1 MSGAPAPLIFLIAGE
16 HSGDAL
22 GAKVI
27 AGLKQATGGNVCI
40 AGIGGAEMAAE
51 GLQSL
56 FPMRELAI
64 MGLLEVI
71 PHIPR
76 VLRRIE
82 QTVKAIEEMRPDAV
96 LTIDAPGFCFRVA
109 RKLQGRGIPL
119 VHLVAPTVWA
129 WKPKR
134 AEKIAKFL
142 DHLLVILPFEPPY
155 FTKHGLAT
163 TYVGHPVV
171 ENPAGDGAAFRAR
184 HGIPAEA
191 PLLAVLPG
199 SRRGEIDRLLPP
211 FGETVRD
218 LAGRHPGL
226 RIAVP
231 AVDSLRAQIAGAVQ
245 NWPVPVT
252 LCDGATEKAD
262 LFAAADLALSA
273 AGTAVL
279 ELVLAGVPTVAAYK
293 VNPVSYRIALR
304 LVSLKRYT
312 LPNILLDREIVP
324 ELIQD
329 NCTADR
335 LSAALEALLTDP
347 AARARQIE
355 AGAHLKELLG
365 GNGPAPSR
373 RIAEKLLAI
382 ADEYAKSR
390 S

>member
-1 MSGAPAPLIFLIAGE
+1 MSEAPAPLIFIIAGE

-22 GAKVI
+22 GAKVM
-27 AGLKQATGGNVCI
+27 AGLKQATGGHVRI
-40 AGIGGAEMAAE
+40 AGIGGPEMAAQ

-76 VLRRIE
+76 VLRRIDE
-82 QTVKAIEEMRPDAV
+82 TVKAIEQARPDAV

-109 RKLQGRGIPL
+109 KKLHGQGIPL

-134 AEKIAKFL
+134 AEKIAQFL

-155 FTKHGLAT
+155 FTRHGLET
-163 TYVGHPVV
+163 TYVGHPIV
-171 ENPAGDGAAFRAR
+171 ENPAGDGAAFRTR
-184 HGIPAEA
+184 HGIPADA
-191 PLLAVLPG
+191 TLLAVLPG

-211 FGETVRD
+211 FAEAVAR
-218 LAGRHPGL
+218 LARRHPGL
-226 RIAVP
+226 RVALP
-231 AVDSLRAQIAGAVQ
+231 AVDSLRDRISEAVAG
-245 NWPVPVT
+245 WPVPVT
-252 LCDGATEKAD
+252 LCDGANEKAN

-293 VNPVSYRIALR
+293 VNPISYRIAR
-304 LVSLKRYT
+304 QLVSLTRYT
-312 LPNILLDREIVP
+312 LPNILLEKEIVP
-324 ELIQD
+324 ELIQA

-335 LSAALEALLTDP
+335 LETALESLLSDP
-347 AARARQIE
+347 AARARQVE
-355 AGAHLKELLG
+355 AGVRLKEMLG
-365 GNGPAPSR
+365 GNDTAPSR
-373 RIAEKLLAI
+373 RIADKLLAI
-382 ADEYAKSR
+382 AGECAKSR
-390 S
+390 L

>member
-1 MSGAPAPLIFLIAGE
+1 MSEAPAPLIFIIAGE

-22 GAKVI
+22 GAKVM
-27 AGLKQATGGNVCI
+27 AGLKQATDGHIRI
-40 AGIGGAEMAAE
+40 AGIGGPEMAAQ

-76 VLRRIE
+76 VLRRIDE
-82 QTVKAIEEMRPDAV
+82 TVKAIEGARPDAV

-109 RKLQGRGIPL
+109 KKLHGQGIPL

-155 FTKHGLAT
+155 FTRHGLET
-163 TYVGHPVV
+163 TFVGHPIV

-184 HGIPAEA
+184 HGIPADA

-211 FGETVRD
+211 FAEAVAR
-218 LAGRHPGL
+218 LARRHPGL
-226 RIAVP
+226 RVALP
-231 AVDSLRAQIAGAVQ
+231 AVDSLRDRISEAVA

-252 LCDGATEKAD
+252 LCDGANEKAD

-293 VNPVSYRIALR
+293 VNAVSYRIAR
-304 LVSLKRYT
+304 QLVSLTRYT
-312 LPNILLDREIVP
+312 LPNILLEAEIVP
-324 ELIQD
+324 ELIQAD
-329 NCTADR
+329 CTADR
-335 LSAALEALLTDP
+335 LETALESLLSDP
-347 AARARQIE
+347 AARARQVE
-355 AGAHLKELLG
+355 AGVRLKEMLG
-365 GNGPAPSR
+365 GNDTAPSR
-373 RIAEKLLAI
+373 RIADKLLAI
-382 ADEYAKSR
+382 AGECAKSR
-390 S
+390 N

>member
-1 MSGAPAPLIFLIAGE
+1 MSEAPAPLIFIIAGE

-22 GAKVI
+22 GAKVM
-27 AGLKQATGGNVCI
+27 AGLKQATGGHVRL
-40 AGIGGAEMAAE
+40 AGIGGPEMAAQ

-76 VLRRIE
+76 VLRRIDE
-82 QTVKAIEEMRPDAV
+82 TVKAIAAARPDAV

-109 RKLQGRGIPL
+109 KKLHGQGIPL

-155 FTKHGLAT
+155 FTRHGLET
-163 TYVGHPVV
+163 SYVGHPIV
-171 ENPAGDGAAFRAR
+171 ENPAGDGTAFRIR

-211 FGETVRD
+211 FAEAVAR
-218 LAGRHPGL
+218 LAQRHPGL
-226 RIAVP
+226 RVALP
-231 AVDSLRAQIAGAVQ
+231 AVDSLRDRISETVAG
-245 NWPVPVT
+245 WPVPVT
-252 LCDGATEKAD
+252 LCDGADEKAD
-262 LFAAADLALSA
+262 LFADADLALSA

-293 VNPVSYRIALR
+293 VNPVSYRIAR
-304 LVSLKRYT
+304 QLVSLKRYT
-312 LPNILLDREIVP
+312 LPNILLEAEIVP
-324 ELIQD
+324 ELIQAD
-329 NCTADR
+329 CTAGR
-335 LSAALEALLTDP
+335 LDATLECLLSDP
-347 AARARQIE
+347 AARNRQIE
-355 AGAHLKELLG
+355 AGVRLKEMLG
-365 GNGPAPSR
+365 GNDTAPSR
-373 RIAEKLLAI
+373 RIADKLLAI
-382 ADEYAKSR
+382 ASGYATSKS
-390 S
+390 

>member
-27 AGLKQATGGNVCI
+27 AGLKQATGGNVRI
-40 AGIGGAEMAAE
+40 AGIGGPEMTAE

-142 DHLLVILPFEPPY
+142 DDLLVILPFEPPY

-184 HGIPAEA
+184 HGIPTEA
-191 PLLAVLPG
+191 SLLAVLPG

-218 LAGRHPGL
+218 LASRHPGL

-245 NWPVPVT
+245 DWPVPVT

-312 LPNILLDREIVP
+312 LPNILLEREIVP

-329 NCTADR
+329 NCTAER

-355 AGAHLKELLG
+355 AGGQLKELLG

-382 ADEYAKSR
+382 AGEYAKSR

>member
-1 MSGAPAPLIFLIAGE
+1 MSEAPAPLIFIIAGE

-22 GAKVI
+22 GAKVM
-27 AGLKQATGGNVCI
+27 AGLKQATDGHVRI
-40 AGIGGAEMAAE
+40 AGIGGPEMAAQ

-76 VLRRIE
+76 VLRRIDE
-82 QTVKAIEEMRPDAV
+82 TVKAIEAARPDAV

-109 RKLQGRGIPL
+109 KKLHGQGIPL

-155 FTKHGLAT
+155 FTRHGLET
-163 TYVGHPVV
+163 SYVGHPIV
-171 ENPAGDGAAFRAR
+171 ENPAGDGAAFRTR
-184 HGIPAEA
+184 HDIPADA
-191 PLLAVLPG
+191 TLLAVLPG

-211 FGETVRD
+211 FAEAVAR
-218 LAGRHPGL
+218 LARRHQGL
-226 RIAVP
+226 RVALP
-231 AVDSLRAQIAGAVQ
+231 AVDSLRDRISEAVA

-252 LCDGATEKAD
+252 LCDGANEKAD

-293 VNPVSYRIALR
+293 VNPVSYRIAR
-304 LVSLKRYT
+304 QLVSLTRYT
-312 LPNILLDREIVP
+312 LPNILLEAEVVP
-324 ELIQD
+324 ELIQAD
-329 NCTADR
+329 CTADR
-335 LSAALEALLTDP
+335 LEAALETLLSDP
-347 AARARQIE
+347 AARARQVE
-355 AGAHLKELLG
+355 AGVRLKEMLG
-365 GNGPAPSR
+365 GNDTAPSR
-373 RIAEKLLAI
+373 QIADKLLAI
-382 ADEYAKSR
+382 AGECAKSR
-390 S
+390 N

>member
-1 MSGAPAPLIFLIAGE
+1 MSETPAPLIFLIAGE

-27 AGLKQATGGNVCI
+27 AGLKQATGGHVRI
-40 AGIGGAEMAAE
+40 AGIGGAEMAAQ

-76 VLRRIE
+76 VLRRID
-82 QTVKAIEEMRPDAV
+82 QTVKTIEEMRPDVV

-109 RKLQGRGIPL
+109 KKLKGKGIPL

-155 FTKHGLAT
+155 FTKHGLDT
-163 TYVGHPVV
+163 SYVGHPVV

-184 HGIPAEA
+184 HGIPPQETV
-191 PLLAVLPG
+191 LAVLPG
-199 SRRGEIDRLLPP
+199 SRGGEIDRPLPT
-211 FGETVRD
+211 FGEAVAR

-226 RIAVP
+226 RIALP
-231 AVDSLRAQIAGAVQ
+231 EVDTLRDQIAETVRG
-245 NWPVPVT
+245 WPVPVT

-262 LFAAADLALSA
+262 LFAAANLALSA

-293 VNPVSYRIALR
+293 VNPLSYRIARR

-312 LPNILLDREIVP
+312 LPNILLDGDIVP

-329 NCTADR
+329 DCTADR
-335 LSAALEALLTDP
+335 LEAALERLLTD
-347 AARARQIE
+347 ATARSRQVE
-355 AGAHLKELLG
+355 AGVHLKELLG
-365 GNGPAPSR
+365 GNGPAPSQ

-382 ADEYAKSR
+382 AGEYAKSR
-390 S
+390 T

>member
-1 MSGAPAPLIFLIAGE
+1 MSEPAAPLIFIIAGE

-22 GAKVI
+22 GAKVM
-27 AGLKQATGGNVCI
+27 AGLKQATGGHVRL
-40 AGIGGAEMAAE
+40 AGIGGPEMAAQ

-76 VLRRIE
+76 VLRRIDE
-82 QTVKAIEEMRPDAV
+82 TVKAIAAARPDAV

-109 RKLQGRGIPL
+109 KKLHGQGIPL

-155 FTKHGLAT
+155 FTRHGLET
-163 TYVGHPVV
+163 SYVGHPIV
-171 ENPAGDGAAFRAR
+171 ENPAGDGTAFRIR

-211 FGETVRD
+211 FAEAVAR
-218 LAGRHPGL
+218 LAQRHPGL
-226 RIAVP
+226 RVALP
-231 AVDSLRAQIAGAVQ
+231 AVDSLRERISEAVAD
-245 NWPVPVT
+245 WPVPVT
-252 LCDGATEKAD
+252 LCDGADEKAD

-293 VNPVSYRIALR
+293 VNPVSYRIAR
-304 LVSLKRYT
+304 QLVSLTRYT
-312 LPNILLDREIVP
+312 LPNILLEAEIVP
-324 ELIQD
+324 ELIQAD
-329 NCTADR
+329 CTAGR
-335 LSAALEALLTDP
+335 LDATLESLLSDP
-347 AARARQIE
+347 AARNRQIE
-355 AGAHLKELLG
+355 AGVRLKEMLG
-365 GNGPAPSR
+365 GNDTAPSR
-373 RIAEKLLAI
+373 RIADKLLAI
-382 ADEYAKSR
+382 AGGYATSKS
-390 S
+390 

>member
-1 MSGAPAPLIFLIAGE
+1 MSEVRVPLIFLIAGE

-27 AGLKQATGGNVCI
+27 AGLKQATGGHVRF
-40 AGIGGAEMAAE
+40 AGIGGPEMATE

-76 VLRRIE
+76 VLRRID
-82 QTVKAIEEMRPDAV
+82 QTVKAVEEMRPDAV

-109 RKLQGRGIPL
+109 RKLHGKDIPL
-119 VHLVAPTVWA
+119 IHLVAPTVWA

-134 AEKIAKFL
+134 AGKIAKFL

-155 FTKHGLAT
+155 FTIHGLAT

-171 ENPAGDGAAFRAR
+171 ENPPGDGAAFRAR
-184 HGIPAEA
+184 HGVPAGA
-191 PLLAVLPG
+191 TLLAILPG
-199 SRRGEIDRLLPP
+199 SRRGEIERLLPP
-211 FGETVRD
+211 FGDAVRH
-218 LAGRHPGL
+218 LAVRHPGL

-231 AVDSLRAQIAGAVQ
+231 AVDSLRAQIAGMVRD
-245 NWPVPVT
+245 WPVPVT
-252 LCDGATEKAD
+252 LCDGAAEKTD

-293 VNPVSYRIALR
+293 VNPLSYRIALR

-329 NCTADR
+329 GCTAAR
-335 LSAALEALLTDP
+335 LDAALETLLTDP

-355 AGAHLKELLG
+355 AGVHLKEVLG

-382 ADEYAKSR
+382 AGECVKSR

>member
-1 MSGAPAPLIFLIAGE
+1 MSEPAAPLIFIIAGE

-22 GAKVI
+22 GAKVM
-27 AGLKQATGGNVCI
+27 AGLIQATGGHVRL
-40 AGIGGAEMAAE
+40 AGIGGPEMAAQ

-76 VLRRIE
+76 VLRRIDE
-82 QTVKAIEEMRPDAV
+82 TVKAIAAARPDVV

-109 RKLQGRGIPL
+109 KKLKGQDIPL

-155 FTKHGLAT
+155 FTRHGLET
-163 TYVGHPVV
+163 SYVGHPIV
-171 ENPAGDGAAFRAR
+171 ENPAGDGAAFRIR

-211 FGETVRD
+211 FAEAVAR
-218 LAGRHPGL
+218 LARRHPGL
-226 RIAVP
+226 RVALP
-231 AVDSLRAQIAGAVQ
+231 AVDSLRDRISEAVA

-252 LCDGATEKAD
+252 LCDGADEKAD

-293 VNPVSYRIALR
+293 VNPVSYRIAR
-304 LVSLKRYT
+304 QLVSLKRYT
-312 LPNILLDREIVP
+312 LPNILLEAEIVP
-324 ELIQD
+324 ELIQAD
-329 NCTADR
+329 CTADR
-335 LSAALEALLTDP
+335 LEGALEILLSDP
-347 AARARQIE
+347 AARNRQIE
-355 AGAHLKELLG
+355 AGLRLKEMLG
-365 GNGPAPSR
+365 GNDTAPSR
-373 RIAEKLLAI
+373 RIADKLLAI
-382 ADEYAKSR
+382 AGGYATSKN
-390 S
+390 

>member
-1 MSGAPAPLIFLIAGE
+1 MSEAPAPLIFIIAGE

-22 GAKVI
+22 GAKVM
-27 AGLKQATGGNVCI
+27 AGLKQATGGHVRI
-40 AGIGGAEMAAE
+40 AGIGGPEMAAQ

-76 VLRRIE
+76 VLRTIDE
-82 QTVKAIEEMRPDAV
+82 TVKAIEAARPDAV

-109 RKLQGRGIPL
+109 KKLHGQGIPL

-155 FTKHGLAT
+155 FTRHGLET
-163 TYVGHPVV
+163 SYVGHPIV
-171 ENPAGDGAAFRAR
+171 ENPAGDGAAFRTR
-184 HGIPAEA
+184 HDIPADA
-191 PLLAVLPG
+191 TLLAVLPG

-211 FGETVRD
+211 FAEAVAR
-218 LAGRHPGL
+218 LAQRHPGL
-226 RIAVP
+226 RVALP
-231 AVDSLRAQIAGAVQ
+231 AVDSLRDRISEAVA

-252 LCDGATEKAD
+252 LCDGANEKAN

-293 VNPVSYRIALR
+293 VNPISYRIAR
-304 LVSLKRYT
+304 QLVSLTRYT
-312 LPNILLDREIVP
+312 LPNILLEVEVVP
-324 ELIQD
+324 ELIQAD
-329 NCTADR
+329 CTADR
-335 LSAALEALLTDP
+335 LEAALETLLSNP
-347 AARARQIE
+347 AARARQVE
-355 AGAHLKELLG
+355 AGVRLKEMLG
-365 GNGPAPSR
+365 GNDTAPSQ
-373 RIAEKLLAI
+373 RIADKLLAI
-382 ADEYAKSR
+382 AGECAKSR
-390 S
+390 N